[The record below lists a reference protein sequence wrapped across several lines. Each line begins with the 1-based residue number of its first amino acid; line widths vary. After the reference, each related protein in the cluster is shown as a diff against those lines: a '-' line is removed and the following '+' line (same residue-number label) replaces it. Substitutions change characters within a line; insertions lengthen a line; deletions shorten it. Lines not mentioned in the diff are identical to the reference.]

1 MPIPQWFTQPIPRR
15 APAGGC
21 TDPLNGRAYRGGEVL
36 PFYVPRPIMP
46 QLDEAAYPGFLALC
60 EARGVTV
67 ERVTVNPATLRNHQR
82 IDRIHAAAMPDE
94 VRAKPILTSA
104 DGFILDGNHRWA
116 LHRQLGLPVA
126 CYRIGL
132 PFEQAVALLFSDPD
146 TYDLA
151 DKPQGN

>member
-1 MPIPQWFTQPIPRR
+1 MPTPTWFTAPLPTR
-15 APAGGC
+15 APRGGC
-21 TDPLNGRAYRGGEVL
+21 IDPLNGRTYRGGEDL
-36 PFYVPRPIMP
+36 PFYVPRPVMP

-60 EARGVTV
+60 ADKGIAVTR
-67 ERVTVNPATLRNHQR
+67 ETVDPATLRNHQR
-82 IDRIHAAAMPDE
+82 IDTIHAAQMPE
-94 VRAKPILTSA
+94 AVRAKPILVSA

-116 LHRQLGLPVA
+116 LHRKLGLPVA
-126 CYRIGL
+126 CLRVAL